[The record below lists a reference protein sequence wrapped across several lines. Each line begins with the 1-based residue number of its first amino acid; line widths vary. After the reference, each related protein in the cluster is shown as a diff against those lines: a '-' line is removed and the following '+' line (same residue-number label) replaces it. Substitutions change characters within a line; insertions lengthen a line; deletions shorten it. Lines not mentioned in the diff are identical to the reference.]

1 MARHG
6 MAQQPQPATASHD
19 AGVQRDT
26 RALPT
31 AEARPWV
38 LQEALGVPGGCE
50 DTCECMHVSPAKGDA
65 PLGERSS
72 ITALEHHQIL
82 KINGPL

>member
-1 MARHG
+1 MLGCSGTPRHC
-6 MAQQPQPATASHD
+6 A
-19 AGVQRDT
+19 
-26 RALPT
+26 ALPT

-50 DTCECMHVSPAKGDA
+50 DTRESMHVSPAKGDA